1 MNTAAPEP
9 SKGTTAA
16 PEPSNARAL
25 PVRAFEPDV
34 DLAVFWS
41 ATGEHRLLL
50 PQCESCDGFIWYPR
64 PYCPACGRI
73 GVRWV
78 EASGRGRIYSFTIT
92 RSSSGA
98 WKGVVPYVLAYVEL
112 DEGPRVL
119 TNIVDCPVDEVRVGQ
134 RVRVVFEDAIE
145 GTAAVYRFTPR

>member
-1 MNTAAPEP
+1 MTTTAPEP
-9 SKGTTAA
+9 SKG
-16 PEPSNARAL
+16 SAL

-92 RSSSGA
+92 RSGSGA

-112 DEGPRVL
+112 DEGPTII
-119 TNIVDCPVDEVRVGQ
+119 TNIVGTDPETLLVGDA
-134 RVRVVFEDAIE
+134 VRVVWDDTPDGKAI
-145 GTAAVYRFTPR
+145 YRFAPV